1 MAAPLTYL
9 NIKIDFKPIFSV
21 KLFAVIL
28 DHALSRQ
35 GLYAQME
42 DCEVLFNSS
51 GVELT
56 PPPQN
61 SVTTKMSTLF
71 QYSAAAQPINPSF
84 YARVLNLRT

>member
-51 GVELT
+51 GVELKT
-56 PPPQN
+56 PQN